1 LGEEVLVLDLRGL
14 CDFTDWF
21 VIAHG
26 TSDRQVVAIADAV
39 EERLESACNRSPRHV
54 EGLRVGEWVLL
65 DYYEFVVHVFLEER
79 RRFFGLERLWG
90 DAPRADLLP
99 EAEPAPAAKAA
110 ARRRAPARKRRA

>member
-1 LGEEVLVLDLRGL
+1 L

-26 TSDRQVVAIADAV
+26 SSDRQVAAIAEAV
-39 EERLESACNRSPRHV
+39 EERVKAACARSPRHV

-65 DYYEFVVHVFLEER
+65 DYYDFVVHVFQEER

-90 DAPRADLLP
+90 DAPRVEVQP
-99 EAEPAPAAKAA
+99 EADAAPAAKAT
-110 ARRRAPARKRRA
+110 ARRKAPVRKRRA